1 MATGKTWAIERPCS
15 RNKQKP
21 VKVLK
26 ACNPRTW
33 EWEAGDLGFRD
44 ILSHINVL
52 EASLGY
58 NETLSQEKKKKSNE
72 LFGMSL
78 EEVSG
83 LLVGRKD

>member
-1 MATGKTWAIERPCS
+1 MFLRLGKMATGKTWAIERPCS

-58 NETLSQEKKKKSNE
+58 NETLSQEKKKKKSRISKY
-72 LFGMSL
+72 L
-78 EEVSG
+78 
-83 LLVGRKD
+83 